1 MWRKALQAKGVA
13 VRKKSIL
20 TVLII
25 GFVFSSIGAAYSQ
38 EGEKTLPDYWDEF
51 FSEPIMYNFYINN
64 EQADYSMGRPYINK
78 DMIVMVPLRVSVEKM
93 GYKVVWNNNIRTVII
108 YNDQSMYILKINRN
122 RYYSRYNSSAVL
134 SKEPVIR
141 ESRTYVPLEFFTTLM
156 KIDAKIDSDGNLLIR
171 Y

>member
-1 MWRKALQAKGVA
+1 
-13 VRKKSIL
+13 
-20 TVLII
+20 
-25 GFVFSSIGAAYSQ
+25 
-38 EGEKTLPDYWDEF
+38 
-51 FSEPIMYNFYINN
+51 
-64 EQADYSMGRPYINK
+64 
-78 DMIVMVPLRVSVEKM
+78 
-93 GYKVVWNNNIRTVII
+93 
-108 YNDQSMYILKINRN
+108 MYILKINRN